1 MENNKVT
8 ESNYVD
14 YPITVGIRIRLDAT
28 QKELIKKS
36 YDEIANCAPK
46 VTQARGGIQVVT
58 QANPETDI
66 VHKMGCNRIVLSSL
80 LGSNERHPVGTLRR
94 WEKVLN
100 LNGKLVL
107 RKSLDEAYKSL
118 LKHLEV

>member
-1 MENNKVT
+1 MENTKVT
-8 ESNYVD
+8 ESSYVD
-14 YPITVGIRIRLDAT
+14 YPITVGIRIRLNAE
-28 QKELIKKS
+28 QKELIKKN

-46 VTQARGGIQVVT
+46 VTEARGGIQVVT

-66 VHKMGCNRIVLSSL
+66 VHQLGCIRIVLSSL
-80 LGSNERHPVGTLRR
+80 LGSSERHPIGTLRR

-100 LNGKLVL
+100 LNGKLVQK
-107 RKSLDEAYKSL
+107 KSLDEAYKSL